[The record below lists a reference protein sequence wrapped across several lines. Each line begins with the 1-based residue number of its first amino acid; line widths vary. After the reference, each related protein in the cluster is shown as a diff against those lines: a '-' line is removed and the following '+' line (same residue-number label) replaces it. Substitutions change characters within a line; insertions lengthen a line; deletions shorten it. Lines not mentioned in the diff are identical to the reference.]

1 MALSTNLVR
10 RPFQNGKKERNSIVE
25 GRIKNRNIMVLKI
38 HFKIIVTEKA
48 WTCLSEKLLADGSWW
63 KESWFGVRGSPW

>member
-1 MALSTNLVR
+1 
-10 RPFQNGKKERNSIVE
+10 
-25 GRIKNRNIMVLKI
+25 MVLKI

-48 WTCLSEKLLADGSWW
+48 WTCLSEKLLADGSGW